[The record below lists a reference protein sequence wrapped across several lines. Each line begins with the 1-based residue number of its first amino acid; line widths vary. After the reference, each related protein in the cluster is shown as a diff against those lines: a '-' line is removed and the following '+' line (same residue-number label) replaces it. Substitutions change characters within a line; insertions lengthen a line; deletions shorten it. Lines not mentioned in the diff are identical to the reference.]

1 MGFDN
6 PIVGGTALRIPA
18 IQSPNYSPG
27 AAGWIIKIDGS
38 AEFNNLVVRGEFSGT
53 NFIINSAGIFL
64 YSSTPAAGNLI
75 GSWANAAG
83 TDAYTNAYPAGLVVG
98 LKTKPQVHVNNNASA
113 GFIEFPTNRSIEN
126 TIASILAGVVNS
138 GAVNEYAT
146 LQLFGPTVTGATDSA
161 KLLLNSQ
168 NNDGS
173 SEANFSVTTGAG
185 SLTIDKTVATLN
197 GPRLAAFPD
206 ASALS
211 ALFVNTDAGYTGN
224 MARFQLNAA
233 DRFVADNDGILTTY
247 ATNAF
252 TTYTPTVAGGGTVTW
267 TTRTGWWMRVGKM
280 VFMNAYLVVNA
291 AGSGGATV
299 TITAP
304 TNIDRTTQQN
314 LSLHS
319 TGIFAAGLG
328 SGSAVA
334 LTTGATNVFDGMRT
348 SNNGAN
354 NLDGTIGGA
363 NLLANGTI
371 SITGW
376 YREA

>member
-6 PIVGGTALRIPA
+6 PVVGGTALRIPA

-27 AAGWIIKIDGS
+27 VAGWIIKIDGS

-53 NFIINSAGIFL
+53 NFIINSSGIFL
-64 YSSTPAAGNLI
+64 YSGTPAAGNLV
-75 GSWANAAG
+75 GSWAPASG
-83 TDAYTNAYPAGLVVG
+83 TDAFTNAFPAGLAIG
-98 LKTKPQVHVNNNASA
+98 LDTKPQVHIGNNASA
-113 GFIEFPTNRSIEN
+113 GFIEIPTNRPIEQD
-126 TIASILAGVVNS
+126 IASILAGVLNS
-138 GAVNEYAT
+138 GAANESAT
-146 LQLFGPTVTGATDSA
+146 LQIFGPTVSGATDRA
-161 KLLLNSQ
+161 TIKVNSQ
-168 NNDGS
+168 NDDGT
-173 SEANFSVTTGAG
+173 SEANINMTAGTG
-185 SLTIDKTVATLN
+185 VATMDQAVFTLS
-197 GPRLAAFPD
+197 GPRFASFPD

-211 ALFVNTDAGYTGN
+211 ALFVNADTGYTGN
-224 MARFQLNAA
+224 MLRFQLNSVDQFTA
-233 DRFVADNDGILTTY
+233 DKDGILTTY
-247 ATNAF
+247 AANSF

-280 VFMNAYLVVNA
+280 IFMNAFLVINN

-314 LSLHS
+314 VTLHS

-328 SGSAVA
+328 TGTAVA
-334 LTTGATNVFDGMRT
+334 LTTGATNVFDAMRT

>member
-6 PIVGGTALRIPA
+6 PVVGGTALRIPA
-18 IQSPNYSPG
+18 IQSPNYAAG
-27 AAGWIIKIDGS
+27 LAGWIIKIDGS
-38 AEFNNLVVRGEFSGT
+38 AEFNNLTVRGEFLGT
-53 NFIINSAGIFL
+53 NFIINSKGIFL
-64 YSSTPAAGNLI
+64 YSAAPAAGNLI

-83 TDAYTNAYPAGLVVG
+83 TDAYTNTYPEGLAVG
-98 LKTKPQVHVNNNASA
+98 LNTKPQVHINRSSTA
-113 GFIEFPTNRSIEN
+113 GFVEFPTNRSIEN

-138 GAVNEYAT
+138 GAANEYAT
-146 LQLFGPTVTGATDSA
+146 LQLFGPTVTGATNSA

-168 NNDGS
+168 NNDGT
-173 SEANFSVTTGAG
+173 SEASLNVTTGTGVLAM
-185 SLTIDKTVATLN
+185 DKNVMTLD

-211 ALFVNTDAGYTGN
+211 ALFVNTDTGYTGN
-224 MARFQLNAA
+224 MARWQLNSA
-233 DRFVADNDGILTTY
+233 DRVVFDNDGIATTY
-247 ATNAF
+247 ATNNF

-280 VFMNAYLVVNA
+280 IFMNAFLVVNA

-314 LSLHS
+314 VSLHS

-328 SGSAVA
+328 NGSAVA

>member
-1 MGFDN
+1 
-6 PIVGGTALRIPA
+6 
-18 IQSPNYSPG
+18 
-27 AAGWIIKIDGS
+27 
-38 AEFNNLVVRGEFSGT
+38 
-53 NFIINSAGIFL
+53 
-64 YSSTPAAGNLI
+64 
-75 GSWANAAG
+75 
-83 TDAYTNAYPAGLVVG
+83 
-98 LKTKPQVHVNNNASA
+98 
-113 GFIEFPTNRSIEN
+113 
-126 TIASILAGVVNS
+126 
-138 GAVNEYAT
+138 
-146 LQLFGPTVTGATDSA
+146 
-161 KLLLNSQ
+161 
-168 NNDGS
+168 
-173 SEANFSVTTGAG
+173 
-185 SLTIDKTVATLN
+185 
-197 GPRLAAFPD
+197 
-206 ASALS
+206 
-211 ALFVNTDAGYTGN
+211 
-224 MARFQLNAA
+224 
-233 DRFVADNDGILTTY
+233 
-247 ATNAF
+247 
-252 TTYTPTVAGGGTVTW
+252 
-267 TTRTGWWMRVGKM
+267 
-280 VFMNAYLVVNA
+280 VVNA

>member
-27 AAGWIIKIDGS
+27 VSGWIIKIDGS

-53 NFIINSAGIFL
+53 NFIINASGIFL

-75 GSWANAAG
+75 GSWAPASG
-83 TDAYTNAYPAGLVVG
+83 TDAFTNAYPAGLAVG
-98 LKTKPQVHVNNNASA
+98 LNTTPQVQLGNSASS
-113 GFIEFPTNRSIEN
+113 GFIKVPTNRPIEN
-126 TIASILAGVVNS
+126 TVAKILAGVLNS
-138 GAVNEYAT
+138 GSANESAS
-146 LQLFGPTVTGATDSA
+146 LQLFGPTVTGATDA
-161 KLLLNSQ
+161 ATIHLNSQ
-168 NNDGS
+168 NNDGT
-173 SEANFSVTTGAG
+173 SEANVDMTAGTGIFTFDQA
-185 SLTIDKTVATLN
+185 VATFV
-197 GPRLAAFPD
+197 GPRLASFPD

-211 ALFVNTDAGYTGN
+211 ALFVNADTGYTGN
-224 MARFQLNAA
+224 MLRFQLNGT
-233 DRFVADNDGILTTY
+233 DHFTADNDGILTTY
-247 ATNAF
+247 ATNNF
-252 TTYTPTVAGGGTVTW
+252 TTYTPTVGGGGTVTW

-280 VFMNAYLVVNA
+280 IFMNAFLVVNA

-314 LSLHS
+314 VSLHS

-328 SGSAVA
+328 NGSAVA